1 MTLFWKED
9 HVMSNYQY
17 QLETFRNLHHLSQKQ
32 VSEYLGITPSAYHHY
47 EAGIRIP
54 GADVLEKLAVLYN
67 LEEPILGVYPK
78 NAPASPLKEFS
89 VTDLT
94 CISPTYSTIPTNN
107 SSLLITENQFKALFN
122 YFSNADDKKE
132 KLLREI
138 ATSNKGNDGKLY
150 EALVYTWLNLQ
161 AIPFSTQIK
170 IKAENCLKRNDYV
183 ADGELDNYCVFD
195 VKMFGLSHP
204 NITRLQK
211 KLNSLCQKNN
221 PKYMI
226 TISGQVDV
234 PNEILQEALRDAD
247 KIYAKLFATPHK
259 SDSDFL
265 YQIEDTN
272 LTIRAT
278 NTSTQRLIIN
288 ESEINPYK
296 WARENQYFFFHDCSQ
311 FCINKPY
318 VIICPYDFKTARHF
332 TNSFRESTH
341 AAFRSLC
348 RRMFFGMPDN
358 IYAQEFDNKCLPKIS
373 LREAS
378 KCISAVIFQNVSMN
392 TDISDETWIYLNP
405 NANILMP
412 RYLAEYFRFHSNSLL
427 DDFCYDNY

>member
-138 ATSNKGNDGKLY
+138 ATSNK
-150 EALVYTWLNLQ
+150 
-161 AIPFSTQIK
+161 
-170 IKAENCLKRNDYV
+170 
-183 ADGELDNYCVFD
+183 
-195 VKMFGLSHP
+195 
-204 NITRLQK
+204 
-211 KLNSLCQKNN
+211 
-221 PKYMI
+221 
-226 TISGQVDV
+226 
-234 PNEILQEALRDAD
+234 
-247 KIYAKLFATPHK
+247 
-259 SDSDFL
+259 
-265 YQIEDTN
+265 
-272 LTIRAT
+272 
-278 NTSTQRLIIN
+278 
-288 ESEINPYK
+288 
-296 WARENQYFFFHDCSQ
+296 
-311 FCINKPY
+311 
-318 VIICPYDFKTARHF
+318 
-332 TNSFRESTH
+332 
-341 AAFRSLC
+341 
-348 RRMFFGMPDN
+348 
-358 IYAQEFDNKCLPKIS
+358 
-373 LREAS
+373 
-378 KCISAVIFQNVSMN
+378 
-392 TDISDETWIYLNP
+392 
-405 NANILMP
+405 
-412 RYLAEYFRFHSNSLL
+412 
-427 DDFCYDNY
+427 